1 MQAGPSN
8 RVALLVAA
16 SSAIPALL
24 AWAAYGPLIVFDS
37 GGYLGYAAALSNGTV
52 GAGSALLH
60 QSAIP
65 ITLFR
70 MGGYP
75 ALLATLQFVFS
86 ENWLT
91 ALVLIQII
99 AQAAVAGGAYY
110 AGRTLGIGQRLAVLA
125 ALIPTVG
132 FALILQL
139 CVLTDVLY
147 GVLLSGAA
155 LLLVAIPRL
164 ASVVMASLALAAAM
178 AMREATIVIA
188 LGYIPLAL
196 VAAGRVWPRRLA
208 YAALVVGL
216 PWCVAGAQVAWNMSR
231 GVGAVLTTSPQTVLV
246 QAVLPLV
253 KAGYPVFDGDDLFD
267 RTART
272 TLRTGDLGEI
282 DKLHQSLFSQGMTA
296 TEMAA
301 SASQRYKKTWVR
313 FPLAMGLAAISNLRA
328 RYLAMPLQPMETAG
342 DLVAFA
348 GGSRPLFTH
357 LDHEWRLTRQGD
369 FVAAGL
375 VVFDLLTRTIGIAI
389 AVAAIVGP
397 WLPGG
402 DPRCRALWCV
412 CAGLIATYMPVH
424 LEPRYLEPL
433 TPLVCLLAAASCR
446 DGGWR
451 CAYPPYNIETQPTVI
466 IGK

>member
-1 MQAGPSN
+1 MVAGC
-8 RVALLVAA
+8 AT
-16 SSAIPALL
+16 IPALVV
-24 AWAAYGPLIVFDS
+24 WVVFGPLIVFDS
-37 GGYLGYAAALSNGTV
+37 AGYLEYSAALSNGTV

-75 ALLATLQFVFS
+75 AILAGLQFIFRGD
-86 ENWLT
+86 WLN

-99 AQAAVAGGAYY
+99 AQAAVAAGAYY
-110 AGRTLGIGQRLAVLA
+110 AGRTLGIGRGLAVVA
-125 ALIPTVG
+125 ALVPTIG

-139 CVLTDVLY
+139 CVLTDALY
-147 GVLLSGAA
+147 GALLSGAA
-155 LLLVAIPRL
+155 LLLVAKPNL
-164 ASVVMASLALAAAM
+164 AAVALVGLALAAAM
-178 AMREATIVIA
+178 AMREATIVVA

-196 VAAGRVWPRRLA
+196 VAAGRVWSRRLV

-216 PWCVAGAQVAWNMSR
+216 PWCAAATQIGWNMSR
-231 GVGAVLTTSPQTVLV
+231 GVGAILTTSPQTVMV

-272 TLRTGDLGEI
+272 TLRSGDLVEI
-282 DKLHQSLFSQGMTA
+282 DKLHQNLFARGMTA
-296 TEMAA
+296 TDMAA
-301 SASQRYKKTWVR
+301 AASKNYSKTWSR
-313 FPLAMGLAAISNLRA
+313 FPLAMGVAALSNLRA
-328 RYLAMPLQPMETAG
+328 RYLAMPLQPVETLG
-342 DLVAFA
+342 DLIAFA

-357 LDHEWRLTRQGD
+357 LDYEWRLTRRGD
-369 FVAAGL
+369 FGAAGL
-375 VVFDLLTRTIGIAI
+375 VVFDLLTRAIGIAI
-389 AVAAIVGP
+389 ALAAIVCP

-433 TPLVCLLAAASCR
+433 TPLVCLLAAASYGMVPR
-446 DGGWR
+446 R
-451 CAYPPYNIETQPTVI
+451 RMALRLSAVRTEL
-466 IGK
+466 

>member
-1 MQAGPSN
+1 MRAGSSN

-16 SSAIPALL
+16 CAAIPGLL

-37 GGYLGYAAALSNGTV
+37 GGYLEYAAALLNGTV

-60 QSAIP
+60 ESAIP

-75 ALLATLQFVFS
+75 ALLASLRFIFGWDWM
-86 ENWLT
+86 N

-110 AGRTLGIGQRLAVLA
+110 AGRTLGVGRRLAVLA
-125 ALIPTVG
+125 ALLPTVG
-132 FALILQL
+132 FSLILQL
-139 CVLTDVLY
+139 CVLTDALY

-155 LLLVAIPRL
+155 LLLVAVPSL
-164 ASVVMASLALAAAM
+164 GSVVLASLALAAAM

-188 LGYIPLAL
+188 LGYIPLAC
-196 VAAGRVWPRRLA
+196 VAAGRVWSRRLA

-216 PWCVAGAQVAWNMSR
+216 PWCIAGTQIAWNMSR

-267 RTART
+267 RTARV
-272 TLRTGDLGEI
+272 TLRSGDLGEI
-282 DKLHQSLFSQGMTA
+282 DTLHQELFEQGMTA

-301 SASQRYKKTWVR
+301 AASTVYRKTWAR
-313 FPLAMGLAAISNLRA
+313 FPLAMGVAAISNLRA
-328 RYLAMPLQPMETAG
+328 RYLAMPLEPIETAG

-348 GGSRPLFTH
+348 GGSQPLFTH
-357 LDHEWRLTRQGD
+357 LDHEWRLTRHGD
-369 FVAAGL
+369 FAAAGL

-389 AVAAIVGP
+389 ALAAIVGP

-412 CAGLIATYMPVH
+412 CAGLIATYVPVH

-433 TPLVCLLAAASCR
+433 TPLVCLLAAASFGVVPR
-446 DGGWR
+446 R
-451 CAYPPYNIETQPTVI
+451 RMALRLSALPSQYYQPP
-466 IGK
+466 